1 MFPLVKITSLSDE
14 RLNPEIVTSPSE
26 PTTSSPSQLAS
37 YTKVSASAVA
47 VTEAE
52 SISTWVP
59 TTVGATTSNIKSTED
74 KSASS
79 TPPNVMEP
87 LEPSASWPKSILVD
101 PEVSVVT
108 STPSVERRLVLP

>member
-52 SISTWVP
+52 SIST
-59 TTVGATTSNIKSTED
+59 
-74 KSASS
+74 
-79 TPPNVMEP
+79 
-87 LEPSASWPKSILVD
+87 
-101 PEVSVVT
+101 
-108 STPSVERRLVLP
+108 